1 MQMNTG
7 TIAVIALSVFL
18 FLWYMGG
25 HLYNRQRGRRLFH
38 WLEEGL
44 KVLGEEYQWGWLGSP
59 ASGAR
64 ILIPQAHPPFR
75 RMEITLLLE
84 NREIPVLWLADRLQ
98 KKRDAVIIKATLR
111 SPERGEIQ
119 VGPPHEL
126 RSAAILSWNRETGPH
141 GLVVAYPDSGA
152 PSRVAKLTPWLTRY
166 GSHLRRFVLQREDPH
181 LAVWMNLTELV
192 PNVPSAALFTDLQAV
207 LESGKEKKLA

>member
-1 MQMNTG
+1 MRMNVG

-18 FLWYMGG
+18 LLWYIGG
-25 HLYNRQRGRRLFH
+25 HLYNRQRGRRLFQ

-44 KVLGEEYQWGWLGSP
+44 KVLGEKYPWGWLGSP

-111 SPERGEIQ
+111 SPGSREIQ
-119 VGPPHEL
+119 VGPPNEL
-126 RSAAILSWNRETGPH
+126 RSAALLSWNRETGPH
-141 GLVVAYPDSGA
+141 GLMVAYQGPGA
-152 PSRVAKLTPWLTRY
+152 PSRLAKLTSWLTRY
-166 GSHLRRFVLQREDPH
+166 GPHLRRLLLQNRDPH
-181 LAVWMNLTELV
+181 LTVWINVAGLMSE
-192 PNVPSAALFTDLQAV
+192 VPSAALFADLQAA
-207 LESGKEKKLA
+207 LEPRKEEK

>member
-7 TIAVIALSVFL
+7 TIAIIALSVFL
-18 FLWYMGG
+18 LLWYIGG

-44 KVLGEEYQWGWLGSP
+44 GVLGEEYQWGWLGSP

-64 ILIPQAHPPFR
+64 ILIPQARPPFR

-98 KKRDAVIIKATLR
+98 KKRDAIIIKATLR
-111 SPERGEIQ
+111 SSDGREIR
-119 VGPPHEL
+119 VGPPNEL
-126 RSAAILSWNRETGPH
+126 QSDAILSWNRETGPH
-141 GLVVAYPDSGA
+141 GLIMAYRGPG
-152 PSRVAKLTPWLTRY
+152 PSSHLTRLTPWLTRY

-181 LAVWMNLTELV
+181 LAVWINLTGLV
-192 PNVPSAALFTDLQAV
+192 SDFPSAALFTDLQNA
-207 LESGKEKKLA
+207 LESGQEKR

>member
-18 FLWYMGG
+18 FLWYIGG
-25 HLYNRQRGRRLFH
+25 HLYNRQCGRRLFR

-64 ILIPQAHPPFR
+64 ILIPQAQSPFR
-75 RMEITLLLE
+75 RIEITLLLE
-84 NREIPVLWLADRLQ
+84 NREIPILWLANLLQ
-98 KKRDAVIIKATLR
+98 KKRDAIIMRATLR
-111 SPERGEIQ
+111 SPKPREIQ
-119 VGPPHEL
+119 VGPPNEL
-126 RSAAILSWNRETGPH
+126 RSAAILSWNQETGPH
-141 GLVVAYPDSGA
+141 GLMVAYQGTGA
-152 PSRVAKLTPWLTRY
+152 PSQLAKLTPWLTRY
-166 GSHLRRFVLQREDPH
+166 GPYLRHFVLQREDPH

-192 PNVPSAALFTDLQAV
+192 PEIPSSVLFTDLQAV
-207 LESGKEKKLA
+207 LEFRKDEK